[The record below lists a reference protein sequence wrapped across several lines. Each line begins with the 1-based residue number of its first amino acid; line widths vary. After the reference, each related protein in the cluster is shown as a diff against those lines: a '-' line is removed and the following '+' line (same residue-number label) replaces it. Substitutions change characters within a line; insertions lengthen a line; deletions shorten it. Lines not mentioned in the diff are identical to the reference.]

1 MKKMTATYRKN
12 QQDPDLHN
20 NLCAYISICND
31 VMEANRTR
39 FPFTQIW
46 HALEAEIAG
55 RPIEYSVTHDGKT
68 AKLTAIITDLKIKLI
83 PSPSNNRWPAIT
95 QKIDW
100 PYMTSVLKN
109 PQRFIANP
117 VLLNWNVRLNNKIV
131 QLDTYCKSLHGN
143 S

>member
-1 MKKMTATYRKN
+1 MTATYRKN
-12 QQDPDLHN
+12 QRDPDLYN
-20 NLCAYISICND
+20 SLCDYISICND

-46 HALEAEIAG
+46 HALEAEVAE
-55 RPIEYSVTHDGKT
+55 RPIEYSVAHLGKT
-68 AKLTAIITDLKIKLI
+68 AKLTATIIDLRIKLVS
-83 PSPSNNRWPAIT
+83 SPSNTRWPEIT

-100 PYMTSVLKN
+100 PYMASVLKN

-117 VLLNWNVRLNNKIV
+117 VLLNWNVQLSNKIV